1 MYDVIVI
8 GGGPGGYAAGIR
20 AAQLG
25 GQVALVE
32 SSEMG
37 GTCVNRGCIPSK
49 IWLRAVY
56 LSNIIKK
63 DGDFGIK
70 ATLEKIDLKTI
81 VERKTGIA
89 GDIRMGMSGL
99 LSNNGIEVI
108 EGRGFLKSPRE
119 VEVDGKILEAK
130 KIIIAT
136 GTSPSIPEIEGLDKA
151 VMTTD
156 QVFDMNKVPGS
167 ILINGADAMTV
178 EMAALFNAFGS
189 KVYLAAAS
197 PRILSKEDGDTS
209 QRVAQALREQGIEI
223 IPRVVLQSV
232 QEAKKGFKAILSG
245 TEDQTVEVDRVLVSE
260 RQPNVQ
266 DLGLDQAGV
275 ELNEE
280 GFIKVNDHLG
290 TTAEGIYAIG
300 DVIGGWMLSHA
311 AAAMG
316 ITASENAMG
325 NSSAFAFHLVPRGL
339 FTIPEV
345 GAVGLSEDEAEDMG
359 HEVET
364 GDFPFS
370 INGLAMS
377 YGELEGA
384 VKIVSDAEYGEI
396 LGVHI
401 VGGRAAEL
409 IWGAVLA
416 MRLESTAEDLARSIL
431 VHPTF
436 SESIAMAAQ
445 DVLGWAL
452 YLPKN

>member
-1 MYDVIVI
+1 MYDVVVI

-25 GQVALVE
+25 GRVALVE
-32 SSEMG
+32 SFEMG
-37 GTCVNRGCIPSK
+37 GVCVNRGCIPSK
-49 IWLRAVY
+49 IWLRAVD
-56 LSNIIKK
+56 LQEMVKNAS
-63 DGDFGIK
+63 DFGIK
-70 ATLEKIDLKTI
+70 ATLDSVDFKTI
-81 VERKTGIA
+81 VERKNGIA

-108 EGRGFLKSPRE
+108 EGRGILKSPHE
-119 VEVDGKILEAK
+119 VDVDGKVLEAK

-136 GTSPSIPEIEGLDKA
+136 GTSPFIPEIEGLDKA
-151 VMTTD
+151 AMTTD
-156 QVFDMNKVPGS
+156 QVFEMTKVPGS
-167 ILINGADAMTV
+167 ILVNGAEPMAV
-178 EMAALFNAFGS
+178 EMAALLNAFGA
-189 KVYLAAAS
+189 KVYLAADTG
-197 PRILSKEDGDTS
+197 RILPKEDGDTS
-209 QRVAQALREQGIEI
+209 QRVAQVLREKGVEI
-223 IPRVVLQSV
+223 LPRTTLQSV
-232 QEAKKGFKAILSG
+232 KKMKKGFEVSLSG
-245 TEDQTVEVDRVLVSE
+245 TKDQQLAVDKVLVLN
-260 RQPNVQ
+260 RKPNTH
-266 DLGLDQAGV
+266 DLGLEQAGV
-275 ELNEE
+275 NLDED
-280 GFIKVNDHLG
+280 GFIAVNENLQTSTD
-290 TTAEGIYAIG
+290 GIYAIG
-300 DVIGGWMLSHA
+300 DVIGGWKLSHA
-311 AAAMG
+311 ATAMG

-325 NSSAFAFHLVPRGL
+325 IPSVFAFHLVPRGL
-339 FTIPEV
+339 FTMPEV
-345 GAVGLSEDEAEDMG
+345 GAVGLSEDEAEEQG

-401 VGGRAAEL
+401 VGGRATEL

-436 SESIAMAAQ
+436 SESVAMAAQ